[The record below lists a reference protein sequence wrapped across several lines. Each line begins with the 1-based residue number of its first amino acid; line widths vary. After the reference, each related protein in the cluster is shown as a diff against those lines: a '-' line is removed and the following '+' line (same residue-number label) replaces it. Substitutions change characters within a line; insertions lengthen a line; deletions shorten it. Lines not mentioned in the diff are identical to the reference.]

1 MRRAATPIDQ
11 DDLIIGAGPA
21 GLQLGYY
28 LGRAGRS
35 YRILEA
41 TDGAGAFFRQN
52 PRNRTLI
59 SINKRFTGYD
69 DPEVNLRWDWN
80 SLLEDEGDEGPRF
93 TEYTPRYFPSADR
106 LVDYLEDFAARH
118 ELAITYDARVE
129 RVDREGGSRPGGK
142 GRFLVETT
150 DGRCFR
156 ARRLYVATGMS
167 KPLVPDIP
175 GIDLA
180 DSYSDAP
187 RDPAAYTDQHVLI
200 LGKGN
205 SGFETADELLESA
218 AVIHVASPESVR
230 FAWRTHHVGH
240 LRALHNNFLDTYQLK
255 CQNAVLDA
263 TVESIRRLPDG
274 RLGATVSYSHAGG
287 EREELVYD
295 RVINCTG
302 FMFDSSIFADS
313 CRPELTL
320 GGRFPAQTSEWES
333 SNVPDLFF
341 IGTLMQVRDYKKT
354 TSSFIHGFRYNV
366 RTLHRLIERRD
377 FGKELPSRPVPASV
391 EGLAAAAMERLNRSS
406 ALWQQFGFLGDVA
419 VVPAD
424 GGNAR
429 WYEELPA
436 DWVREGR
443 LGLAAGDQCYLVTL
457 EFGPKQADPFQI
469 ERAPDPGRAGDSA
482 FLHPVIRRLDGSR
495 DAAALH
501 LLEHLYGEWHDEELH
516 RRPLL
521 EFFADQLPAQ
531 LAHAV

>member
-1 MRRAATPIDQ
+1 MERVPTPIDQ
-11 DDLIIGAGPA
+11 NDLIIGAGPA

-28 LGRAGRS
+28 LQRAGRD

-41 TDGAGAFFRQN
+41 ADGPGAFFRTN

-59 SINKRFTGYD
+59 SINKRYTGYD

-80 SLLEDEGDEGPRF
+80 SLLEEDGDQGPRF
-93 TEYTPRYFPSADR
+93 TEYSPRYFPSADR
-106 LVDYLEDFAARH
+106 LVDYLEDFAERH
-118 ELAITYDARVE
+118 ALAITYDTRVE
-129 RVDREGGSRPGGK
+129 RIDREILGPDK
-142 GRFLVETT
+142 LGRFLVEAA
-150 DGRCFR
+150 DGTVYR

-167 KPLVPDIP
+167 KPLVPEIP
-175 GIDLA
+175 GIELA
-180 DSYSDAP
+180 DGYSDAP
-187 RDPAAYTDQHVLI
+187 RDLEVYAGQHVLI

-205 SGFETADELLESA
+205 SGFETADELIASA
-218 AVIHVASPESVR
+218 AVIHVASPESVK
-230 FAWRTHHVGH
+230 FAWQTHHVGH

-263 TVESIRRLPDG
+263 KVESIRRRPDG
-274 RLGATVSYSHAGG
+274 RLGATVSYSHAEG

-302 FMFDSSIFADS
+302 FQFDRSIFSGA

-320 GGRFPAQTSEWES
+320 GGRFPAQTAEWES
-333 SNVPDLFF
+333 VNVPNLYFV
-341 IGTLMQVRDYKKT
+341 GTLMQVRDYKKT

-377 FGKELPSRPVPASV
+377 FGKELPSRPVPSTV
-391 EGLAAAAMERLNRSS
+391 EDLADAVLARVNRSS

-424 GGNAR
+424 GGEAR

-436 DWVREGR
+436 DWVREG
-443 LGLAAGDQCYLVTL
+443 GLELSAGDQCYLVTL
-457 EFGPKQADPFQI
+457 EFGPKQVDPFRI

-482 FLHPVIRRLDGSR
+482 FLHPVVRRLDGENEVGSI
-495 DAAALH
+495 H

-516 RRPLL
+516 RKPLIEFLDAQLHRP
-521 EFFADQLPAQ
+521 